1 MNMKYPLYKQQG
13 LTLIELMVALVI
25 SLLILAGLFTVYQ
38 SNNRAYRISDGLVR
52 VQENGRFAL
61 DFIVRELRMAGFPA
75 IDSNLRN
82 QVGGTEGTGPNNS
95 DTLIIRNNTGN
106 DCIGTAVA
114 GVVQNT
120 YTIVDTGRTN
130 KQGNAIMAL
139 DCNGT
144 ELVEGIE
151 NLQVLY
157 GVDTDAER
165 DGIPNRYVDADNVAV
180 VSNGWQRVVTVRIA
194 LLANSGEELAT
205 VSSARSFRMLGTNLG
220 PYNDSLIRR
229 EYISTVLLNNYLY
242 DY

>member
-52 VQENGRFAL
+52 VQESGRFAI
-61 DFIVRELRMAGFPA
+61 DFIVRDLRMAGFPA
-75 IDSNLRN
+75 IDSNLHN
-82 QVGGTEGTGPNNS
+82 QIAGIEGGGPNNS
-95 DTLIIRNNTGN
+95 DTLIVLNNTGN
-106 DCIGTAVA
+106 DCIGTAVG

-144 ELVEGIE
+144 ELVEGVE

-157 GVDTDAER
+157 GVDTDADR
-165 DGIPNRYVDADNVAV
+165 DGVPNRYVTANNVTT
-180 VSNGWQRVVTVRIA
+180 VSNGWHRVVAVRVA
-194 LLANSGEELAT
+194 LLANSGEESAT
-205 VSSARSFRMLGTNLG
+205 VSSARTFRMLGANLG
-220 PYNDSLIRR
+220 PYNDRLIRR
-229 EYISTVLLNNYLY
+229 EYTSTVSLANYLY
-242 DY
+242 EY